1 MNKLFLLFVFVF
13 LSTETACSQKL
24 YETILHVQP
33 ADMQDSCMKEIIT
46 YLKRNN
52 GYLSLPYKRRDQVG
66 TKVAHWYEKIAGT
79 PFYVNQNRKCKKQT
93 DEDAYLSFFKEST
106 GDYILGELLVD
117 QGGGLAGKGWLVT
130 FDLKGKLI
138 DYLPIWE
145 WVVYDGAPL
154 VEGELH
160 TDLTVSIQQLHF
172 PGYDYIA
179 RDEQVMG
186 YNRYPDELIGQRI
199 DSEYRITPQGKFE
212 KTSEILYKPQDYA
225 EILRAFDKE
234 HPVAISQ
241 RNEQRLEG
249 ADAGKRLTS
258 EHRITNIDYPT
269 DGEWRD
275 TIWNDA
281 KNLVIKGAFT
291 ENDTLFYLQEF
302 LKDSLH
308 PDAPLKR
315 NVSAYQ
321 EPDRHSRYYSRD
333 YWMEYFHQMD
343 YDEDY
348 LQDWEKDKKEK
359 NISLRKIDTFG
370 LPDLW
375 VPLEM
380 HVDIPNSKPFVCT
393 PFQYDYWGL
402 QLLNDSL
409 LITRKCLFK
418 VFNWIEKSEKLSDSK
433 FHFVIHSVGVYST
446 KTDLYIYILDE
457 KSKMS
462 IWEYRDSESDSY
474 RLMLPVESISYCNM
488 LVFQSVYQ
496 DFKGDPSGFFNQAYL
511 EKLLE
516 EVVKGKR
523 KTLFNN

>member
-1 MNKLFLLFVFVF
+1 
-13 LSTETACSQKL
+13 
-24 YETILHVQP
+24 
-33 ADMQDSCMKEIIT
+33 MKEIIT

-291 ENDTLFYLQEF
+291 NCSTY
-302 LKDSLH
+302 
-308 PDAPLKR
+308 
-315 NVSAYQ
+315 
-321 EPDRHSRYYSRD
+321 
-333 YWMEYFHQMD
+333 
-343 YDEDY
+343 
-348 LQDWEKDKKEK
+348 
-359 NISLRKIDTFG
+359 
-370 LPDLW
+370 
-375 VPLEM
+375 
-380 HVDIPNSKPFVCT
+380 
-393 PFQYDYWGL
+393 
-402 QLLNDSL
+402 
-409 LITRKCLFK
+409 
-418 VFNWIEKSEKLSDSK
+418 KS
-433 FHFVIHSVGVYST
+433 F
-446 KTDLYIYILDE
+446 
-457 KSKMS
+457 
-462 IWEYRDSESDSY
+462 
-474 RLMLPVESISYCNM
+474 
-488 LVFQSVYQ
+488 
-496 DFKGDPSGFFNQAYL
+496 
-511 EKLLE
+511 
-516 EVVKGKR
+516 
-523 KTLFNN
+523 

>member
-1 MNKLFLLFVFVF
+1 M
-13 LSTETACSQKL
+13 
-24 YETILHVQP
+24 
-33 ADMQDSCMKEIIT
+33 
-46 YLKRNN
+46 
-52 GYLSLPYKRRDQVG
+52 
-66 TKVAHWYEKIAGT
+66 
-79 PFYVNQNRKCKKQT
+79 
-93 DEDAYLSFFKEST
+93 
-106 GDYILGELLVD
+106 
-117 QGGGLAGKGWLVT
+117 
-130 FDLKGKLI
+130 
-138 DYLPIWE
+138 
-145 WVVYDGAPL
+145 
-154 VEGELH
+154 
-160 TDLTVSIQQLHF
+160 
-172 PGYDYIA
+172 
-179 RDEQVMG
+179 
-186 YNRYPDELIGQRI
+186 
-199 DSEYRITPQGKFE
+199 
-212 KTSEILYKPQDYA
+212 
-225 EILRAFDKE
+225 
-234 HPVAISQ
+234 
-241 RNEQRLEG
+241 
-249 ADAGKRLTS
+249 
-258 EHRITNIDYPT
+258 
-269 DGEWRD
+269 
-275 TIWNDA
+275 
-281 KNLVIKGAFT
+281 
-291 ENDTLFYLQEF
+291 FYLQEF